1 MNKNESILGKKIL
14 EIREKKGV
22 SQQQLATKAG
32 LSKAL
37 ITHIETGK
45 RYPSDKALQK
55 IIEALEIS
63 EEEILTEDVKTE
75 FLKKIGLN
83 SYSSTPIF
91 DFNRLF
97 TENNIDNMIE

>member
-75 FLKKIGLN
+75 FLKKIEQEAKPSEVIRAYRQIMKN
-83 SYSSTPIF
+83 
-91 DFNRLF
+91 D
-97 TENNIDNMIE
+97 

>member
-1 MNKNESILGKKIL
+1 MKNCKSILGNKIL
-14 EIREKKGV
+14 EIREIKGI

-55 IIEALEIS
+55 IIVALEIT
-63 EEEILTEDVKTE
+63 EDEILTEEVKNE
-75 FLKKIGLN
+75 YIKKLAEEAKPSEIIRAYRQIMKN
-83 SYSSTPIF
+83 
-91 DFNRLF
+91 D
-97 TENNIDNMIE
+97 

>member
-1 MNKNESILGKKIL
+1 MKNCKSILGNKIL
-14 EIREKKGV
+14 EIREIKGI

-55 IIEALEIS
+55 IIEALEIT
-63 EEEILTEDVKTE
+63 EDEILTEEVKNE
-75 FLKKIGLN
+75 YIKKLAEEAKPSEIIRAYRQIMKN
-83 SYSSTPIF
+83 
-91 DFNRLF
+91 D
-97 TENNIDNMIE
+97 

>member
-1 MNKNESILGKKIL
+1 MKNCKSILGNKIL
-14 EIREKKGV
+14 EIREIKGI

-55 IIEALEIS
+55 IIEALKMS
-63 EEEILTEDVKTE
+63 ILKN
-75 FLKKIGLN
+75 L
-83 SYSSTPIF
+83 
-91 DFNRLF
+91 
-97 TENNIDNMIE
+97 

>member
-1 MNKNESILGKKIL
+1 MKNCESILGKKIL
-14 EIREKKGV
+14 EIREVKGI

-55 IIEALEIS
+55 IIEALEIT
-63 EEEILTEDVKTE
+63 EDEILTEEVKNE
-75 FLKKIGLN
+75 YIKKIAEEAKTSEVIRAYRQIIKN
-83 SYSSTPIF
+83 
-91 DFNRLF
+91 DW
-97 TENNIDNMIE
+97 

>member
-1 MNKNESILGKKIL
+1 MKNCESILGKKIL
-14 EIREKKGV
+14 EIREIKSI

-55 IIEALEIS
+55 IIEALEIT
-63 EEEILTEDVKTE
+63 EDEILTEEVKNE
-75 FLKKIGLN
+75 YIKKIAEEAKTSEVIRAYRQIIKN
-83 SYSSTPIF
+83 
-91 DFNRLF
+91 D
-97 TENNIDNMIE
+97 

>member
-55 IIEALEIS
+55 IIEALEIF

-75 FLKKIGLN
+75 FLKKIAQEAKPSEVIRAYRQIMKN
-83 SYSSTPIF
+83 
-91 DFNRLF
+91 D
-97 TENNIDNMIE
+97 

>member
-1 MNKNESILGKKIL
+1 MKNCESILRKKIL
-14 EIREKKGV
+14 EIREVKGI

-55 IIEALEIS
+55 IIEALEIT
-63 EEEILTEDVKTE
+63 EDEILTEEVKNE
-75 FLKKIGLN
+75 YIKKIAEEAKTSEVIRAYRQIIKN
-83 SYSSTPIF
+83 
-91 DFNRLF
+91 D
-97 TENNIDNMIE
+97 

>member
-14 EIREKKGV
+14 EIGEKKGV

-75 FLKKIGLN
+75 FLKKIAQEAKPSEVIRAYRQIMKN
-83 SYSSTPIF
+83 
-91 DFNRLF
+91 D
-97 TENNIDNMIE
+97 

>member
-1 MNKNESILGKKIL
+1 MENCKSILGNKIL
-14 EIREKKGV
+14 EIREIKGI

-55 IIEALEIS
+55 IIVALEIT
-63 EEEILTEDVKTE
+63 EDEILTEEVKNE
-75 FLKKIGLN
+75 YIKKLAEEAKPSEIIRAYRQIMKN
-83 SYSSTPIF
+83 
-91 DFNRLF
+91 D
-97 TENNIDNMIE
+97 

>member
-22 SQQQLATKAG
+22 SQQQLAIKAG

-37 ITHIETGK
+37 ITHIETRK

-75 FLKKIGLN
+75 FLKKIAQEAKPSEVIRAYRQIMKN
-83 SYSSTPIF
+83 
-91 DFNRLF
+91 D
-97 TENNIDNMIE
+97 

>member
-1 MNKNESILGKKIL
+1 MKNCKSILGNKIL
-14 EIREKKGV
+14 EIREIKGI

-55 IIEALEIS
+55 IIEALEIT
-63 EEEILTEDVKTE
+63 EEEILTEEVKNE
-75 FLKKIGLN
+75 YIKKLAEEAKPSEIIRAYRQIMKN
-83 SYSSTPIF
+83 
-91 DFNRLF
+91 D
-97 TENNIDNMIE
+97 

>member
-63 EEEILTEDVKTE
+63 EDEILTEDVKNE
-75 FLKKIGLN
+75 FLKKIAQEAKPSEVIRAYRQIMKN
-83 SYSSTPIF
+83 
-91 DFNRLF
+91 D
-97 TENNIDNMIE
+97 

>member
-1 MNKNESILGKKIL
+1 MKNCESILGKKIL
-14 EIREKKGV
+14 EIREIKGI

-55 IIEALEIS
+55 IIEALEIT
-63 EEEILTEDVKTE
+63 EDEILTEEVKNE
-75 FLKKIGLN
+75 YIKKFAEEAKPSEVIRAYRQIIKN
-83 SYSSTPIF
+83 
-91 DFNRLF
+91 D
-97 TENNIDNMIE
+97 

>member
-1 MNKNESILGKKIL
+1 MNKNEFILGKKIL

-22 SQQQLATKAG
+22 SQQQLAIKAG

-75 FLKKIGLN
+75 FLKKIAQEAKPSEVIRAYRQIMKN
-83 SYSSTPIF
+83 
-91 DFNRLF
+91 D
-97 TENNIDNMIE
+97 

>member
-1 MNKNESILGKKIL
+1 MKNYESILGKKIL
-14 EIREKKGV
+14 ELRESKGI
-22 SQQQLATKAG
+22 SQQQLATKAN

-63 EEEILTEDVKTE
+63 ENEILTEDVRKE
-75 FLKKIGLN
+75 FLKKIEEEAKTSEVIRAYRQIIKN
-83 SYSSTPIF
+83 
-91 DFNRLF
+91 D
-97 TENNIDNMIE
+97 

>member
-75 FLKKIGLN
+75 FLKKIAQEAKPSEVIRAYRQIMKN
-83 SYSSTPIF
+83 
-91 DFNRLF
+91 D
-97 TENNIDNMIE
+97 

>member
-1 MNKNESILGKKIL
+1 MKNCESILGKKIL
-14 EIREKKGV
+14 EIREIKGI

-55 IIEALEIS
+55 IIEALEIT
-63 EEEILTEDVKTE
+63 EDEILTEEVKNE
-75 FLKKIGLN
+75 YIKKIAEEAKTSEVIRAYRQIIKN
-83 SYSSTPIF
+83 
-91 DFNRLF
+91 D
-97 TENNIDNMIE
+97 

>member
-45 RYPSDKALQK
+45 RYPSDKPLQK

-75 FLKKIGLN
+75 FLKKIAQEAKPSEVIRAYRQIMKN
-83 SYSSTPIF
+83 
-91 DFNRLF
+91 D
-97 TENNIDNMIE
+97 

>member
-45 RYPSDKALQK
+45 RYPSDKDLQK

-75 FLKKIGLN
+75 FLKKIAQEAKPSEVIRAYRQIMKN
-83 SYSSTPIF
+83 
-91 DFNRLF
+91 D
-97 TENNIDNMIE
+97 

>member
-45 RYPSDKALQK
+45 RYPFDKALQK

-75 FLKKIGLN
+75 FLKKIAQEAKPSEVIRAYRQIMKN
-83 SYSSTPIF
+83 
-91 DFNRLF
+91 D
-97 TENNIDNMIE
+97 

>member
-14 EIREKKGV
+14 EIREKKRI

-63 EEEILTEDVKTE
+63 EDEILTEDVKTE
-75 FLKKIGLN
+75 FLKKLAQEAKPSEVIRAYRQIMKN
-83 SYSSTPIF
+83 
-91 DFNRLF
+91 D
-97 TENNIDNMIE
+97 

>member
-22 SQQQLATKAG
+22 SQQQLAIKAG

-75 FLKKIGLN
+75 FLKKIAQEAKPSEVIRAYRQIMKN
-83 SYSSTPIF
+83 
-91 DFNRLF
+91 D
-97 TENNIDNMIE
+97 

>member
-1 MNKNESILGKKIL
+1 MKNCESILGKKIL
-14 EIREKKGV
+14 EFREAKGI

-55 IIEALEIS
+55 IIEALEIT
-63 EEEILTEDVKTE
+63 EGEILTEEVKNE
-75 FLKKIGLN
+75 YIKKIAEEAKTSEVIRAYRQIIKN
-83 SYSSTPIF
+83 
-91 DFNRLF
+91 D
-97 TENNIDNMIE
+97 